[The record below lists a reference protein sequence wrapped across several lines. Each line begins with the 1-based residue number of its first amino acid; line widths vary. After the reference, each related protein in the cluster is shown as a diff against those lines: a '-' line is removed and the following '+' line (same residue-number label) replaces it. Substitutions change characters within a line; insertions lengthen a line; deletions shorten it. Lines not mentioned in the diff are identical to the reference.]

1 MRNGADFRID
11 RRKKAMQLID
21 SWFGDRVLM
30 AALMASAGM
39 HALILAVRFV
49 DPELLRIHQ
58 SDPAL
63 DIVLVNAKSAVSP
76 SKPQAL
82 AQANLEGG
90 GSQEEGRRS
99 SPLPDLAADRNGQ
112 TMEVERQKVE
122 RLEQE
127 QRQLLAMVRKLN
139 PTTYV
144 VEPGKQS
151 TAGSEHPEQAR
162 QQLARMQAEISKE
175 ISDYQQRPRRHH
187 FMPSTSEYRFARY
200 FEDWRARVERVGN
213 ENYPDEAR
221 GRIYGTLQMTVVI
234 DRNGTLMDAVIER
247 SSGSPVLDR
256 AARRIVKLA
265 APYPP
270 FPPEIAHDTDLLEI
284 TRTWMFTNDQFGMR
298 AVGDA
303 TARSQ

>member
-1 MRNGADFRID
+1 V
-11 RRKKAMQLID
+11 QLID
-21 SWFGDRVLM
+21 SWFGDRVLL

-49 DPELLRIHQ
+49 DPELLRVHQ
-58 SDPAL
+58 ADPTL
-63 DIVLVNAKSAVSP
+63 DIVLVNAKSAETP

-82 AQANLEGG
+82 AQANLAGG

-99 SPLPDLAADRNGQ
+99 SPLPNLASEHNGQ
-112 TMEVERQKVE
+112 AIEVQRQTIE

-127 QRQLLAMVRKLN
+127 QRPLRAMVRKLN
-139 PTTYV
+139 ATTYV
-144 VEPGKQS
+144 VEPGKES
-151 TAGSEHPEQAR
+151 TTGAEHPEPYR

-187 FMPSTSEYRFARY
+187 FMPSTSEYRYARY
-200 FEDWRARVERVGN
+200 FEDWRARVEKIGN
-213 ENYPDEAR
+213 ENYPAEAR
-221 GRIYGTLQMTVVI
+221 GRIYGMLQMTVLI
-234 DRNGTLMDAVIER
+234 DRSGTLLDAVIER

-270 FPPEIAHDTDLLEI
+270 FPPEIAHDTDVLEI
-284 TRTWMFTNDQFGMR
+284 TRTWMFTNDQFGTR

-303 TARSQ
+303 TVGGH

>member
-1 MRNGADFRID
+1 
-11 RRKKAMQLID
+11 MQLID

-39 HALILAVRFV
+39 HALVLAVRFV
-49 DPELLRIHQ
+49 DPELLRMRQ
-58 SDPAL
+58 SDPTL
-63 DIVLVNAKSAVSP
+63 EIVLVNAKSAASP

-90 GSQEEGRRS
+90 GAQEEGRRS
-99 SPLPDLAADRNGQ
+99 SPFPNLSEERNGD
-112 TMEVERQKVE
+112 TIEVERKSVE

-127 QRQLLAMVRKLN
+127 QRQLLAMVRRMN
-139 PTTYV
+139 STYV
-144 VEPGKQS
+144 VEQRKESADG
-151 TAGSEHPEQAR
+151 ARNPETNR
-162 QQLARMQAEISKE
+162 QQLSRMEAEISRE

-200 FEDWRARVERVGN
+200 FEDWRARVEKVGN
-213 ENYPDEAR
+213 QNYPEEAR

-234 DRNGTLMDAVIER
+234 DRNGTLLDAVIDR

-270 FPPEIAHDTDLLEI
+270 FPPEIARDTDVLEI
-284 TRTWMFTNDQFGMR
+284 TRTWMFTNDQFGTR
-298 AVGDA
+298 PVGDA
-303 TARSQ
+303 RSASH

>member
-1 MRNGADFRID
+1 
-11 RRKKAMQLID
+11 MQWID
-21 SWFGDRVLM
+21 SSFDDRVLM
-30 AALMASAGM
+30 AALMASAGV
-39 HALILAVRFV
+39 HALVLAVRFV
-49 DPELLRIHQ
+49 DPDLLRVRQ

-63 DIVLVNAKSAVSP
+63 EIVLVNAKSPARP

-90 GSQEEGRRS
+90 GNSDAGRRT
-99 SPLPDLAADRNGQ
+99 SPLPDLAEQRDGE
-112 TMEVERQKVE
+112 TVDLERQQVE

-127 QRQLLAMVRKLN
+127 QRQLLAMVHKVS
-139 PTTYV
+139 TTAYLV
-144 VEPGKQS
+144 DPSKDSS
-151 TAGSEHPEQAR
+151 TGAAHRDPSR
-162 QQLARMQAEISKE
+162 QQLARMQAEIAKE

-200 FEDWRARVERVGN
+200 FEDWRARVEKVGN
-213 ENYPDEAR
+213 ENYPEEAR
-221 GRIYGTLQMTVVI
+221 GRIYGSLQMTVVI
-234 DRNGTLMDAVIER
+234 DRNGTLLDAIVER

-284 TRTWMFTNDQFGMR
+284 TRTWMFTNDQFGTR
-298 AVGDA
+298 AVADA
-303 TARSQ
+303 TPGSR

>member
-1 MRNGADFRID
+1 
-11 RRKKAMQLID
+11 MQLID
-21 SWFGDRVLM
+21 SWFSDRVLM

-58 SDPAL
+58 SDPTL
-63 DIVLVNAKSAVSP
+63 DIVLVNAKSAASP

-82 AQANLEGG
+82 AQASLEGG
-90 GSQEEGRRS
+90 GSQDEGRRS
-99 SPLPDLAADRNGQ
+99 SPLPNMAVEHDGQ
-112 TMEVERQKVE
+112 TIEVERQRVE

-127 QRQLLAMVRKLN
+127 QRQLLAMVHKLN
-139 PTTYV
+139 TTSYV
-144 VEPGKQS
+144 VDPGKQS
-151 TAGSEHPEQAR
+151 SAGSEHPEQYR
-162 QQLARMQAEISKE
+162 QQLSRMQAEISKE

-187 FMPSTSEYRFARY
+187 FMPSTSEYRYARY
-200 FEDWRARVERVGN
+200 FEDWRARVEKVGN
-213 ENYPDEAR
+213 ENYPSEAR

-247 SSGSPVLDR
+247 SSGSPILDR

-284 TRTWMFTNDQFGMR
+284 TRTWMFTNDQFGTR
-298 AVGDA
+298 AVGEV
-303 TARSQ
+303 TAGRH

>member
-1 MRNGADFRID
+1 
-11 RRKKAMQLID
+11 MQLID
-21 SWFGDRVLM
+21 SWLSDRVLL
-30 AALMASAGM
+30 AALLFSAGA
-39 HALILAVRFV
+39 HAVLLAVRFV
-49 DPELLRIHQ
+49 DPELLRMQQ
-58 SDPAL
+58 SDPTL
-63 DIVLVNAKSAVSP
+63 DIVLVNAKSELAP

-82 AQANLEGG
+82 AQANLDGG
-90 GSQEEGRRS
+90 GNAEQGRRS
-99 SPLPDLAADRNGQ
+99 SPLPSLATERDGQ
-112 TMEVERQKVE
+112 VIEAERRTVE

-127 QRQLLAMVRKLN
+127 QRQLLAMVRKLSAS
-139 PTTYV
+139 TYV
-144 VEPGKQS
+144 VEPSKD
-151 TAGSEHPEQAR
+151 TTPGSEHPDPYR

-200 FEDWRARVERVGN
+200 FEDWRARVEKVGN

-234 DRNGTLMDAVIER
+234 DRNGTLMDAIIVR

-265 APYPP
+265 APYAP

-303 TARSQ
+303 TAGSQ